1 MTRGV
6 TRAAGLTGMVALLAA
21 ALPCAAAT
29 SAATNGASPRH
40 AAKSR
45 VTIESSDR
53 LRGNGVTPFAPPLL
67 DTAHFTFTAPGRA
80 STARLDTVERAF
92 RFTPSGQIGNRKALS
107 LGVTSRVVAAAPDAS
122 RGAAPVETGAGTAA
136 AYNVGLAVAWRGFA
150 VTGGY
155 SRLDAGL
162 TSLGPNHRD
171 AVDVGLGYR
180 GKNWNTALQVAAES
194 GSPLLLTPLERRY
207 SVDLGGAYAVGP
219 RLSLSG
225 GVRYKLAPIAPSLLD
240 PDRADQSVY
249 LGTAFSF

>member
-1 MTRGV
+1 MHRGLKQG
-6 TRAAGLTGMVALLAA
+6 AGLTGLVAVLVT

-29 SAATNGASPRH
+29 ALVAPHH

-45 VTIESSDR
+45 FSVESGDR
-53 LRGNGVTPFAPPLL
+53 LRGSGVTPFAPPLL

-80 STARLDTVERAF
+80 ATARLDTVERAF
-92 RFTPSGQIGNRKALS
+92 RFTPSGQVANRKALS
-107 LGVTSRVVAAAPDAS
+107 LAVTSRVAGVAPDTSRAAP
-122 RGAAPVETGAGTAA
+122 PVETAA
-136 AYNVGLAVAWRGFA
+136 AEPTAYNVGLAVAWRGFA

-155 SRLDAGL
+155 SRLDAGIG
-162 TSLGPNHRD
+162 SLGPNRRD

-180 GKNWNTALQVAAES
+180 GRNWNTALQVAAES

-207 SVDLGGAYAVGP
+207 SVDLGGAYALGP

-225 GVRYKLAPIAPSLLD
+225 GVRYKLAPVAPNLLD
-240 PDRADQSVY
+240 ADRADQSVY